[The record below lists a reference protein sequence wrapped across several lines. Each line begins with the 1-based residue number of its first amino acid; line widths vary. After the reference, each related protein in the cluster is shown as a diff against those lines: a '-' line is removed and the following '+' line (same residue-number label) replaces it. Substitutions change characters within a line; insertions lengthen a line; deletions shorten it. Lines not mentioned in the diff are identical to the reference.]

1 MPEMIFWGRIL
12 AQGYWDAL
20 MAIKEYFQPQNFA

>member
-1 MPEMIFWGRIL
+1 MIFLRYIL

-20 MAIKEYFQPQNFA
+20 TAIKEYFQPQDFA